1 MSELTRRPDLRTR
14 LVAWVLY
21 LLLRPI
27 SGLIPANRLVI
38 HAGRAA
44 IHLACLAS
52 FPLRGTAV
60 RRIDGKVRG
69 EWVSAP
75 AAEDGAGVILLLHGS
90 GYAIC
95 SPRTHRGFASYLSQY
110 SGLPVFTAQ
119 YRRAPESV
127 FPAAEDDVFAAYQWL
142 LANGYRPEQITVAGD
157 SAGGHLAI
165 TLTSRAVAEGVPPPA
180 ALALFGPLIDP
191 SFTASFTD
199 KRIMGNPFS
208 PRGAR
213 RILAL
218 YVADH
223 DIADP
228 RLSVL
233 NGDLGRL
240 PPVQL
245 HYGSLEV
252 MRADNERFAAQVRS
266 SGGTC
271 VSYEWPGFV
280 HGYWILPRLLPEA
293 RRSIEIAAR
302 FLTSSVLR

>member
-1 MSELTRRPDLRTR
+1 MPEHTRQPDVRTR
-14 LVAWVLY
+14 LVAWALY
-21 LLLRPI
+21 VLLRPI
-27 SGLIPANRLVI
+27 TAVLPANRLAI
-38 HAGRAA
+38 LLARGA

-52 FPLRGTAV
+52 IPVHGTAV
-60 RRIDGKVRG
+60 RRIGGPVRG
-69 EWVSAP
+69 EWVEAP
-75 AAEDGAGVILLLHGS
+75 AVRDSTGVILLCHGS

-95 SPRTHRGFASYLSQY
+95 SPRTHRGFASYLSQH
-110 SGLPVFTAQ
+110 SGLPVFTVR

-127 FPAAEDDVFAAYQWL
+127 FPAAEDDVFAAYRWL
-142 LANGYRPEQITVAGD
+142 LAQGYPPDQITVAGD

-165 TLTSRAVAEGVPPPA
+165 TLAARATAEGVSPPA

-191 SFTASFTD
+191 SFAASFTD
-199 KRIMGNPFS
+199 TRIAGNPFS
-208 PRGAR
+208 PQGAR

-233 NGDLGRL
+233 NGDLGSL

-252 MRADNERFAAQVRS
+252 MRADNERLAQQIRS
-266 SGGTC
+266 SGGSC
-271 VSYEWPGFV
+271 ASYEWPGFV
-280 HGYWILPRLLPEA
+280 HGYWIVPRLLPEA
-293 RRSIEIAAR
+293 RRSVEIAAR
-302 FLTSSVLR
+302 FLANSVVA